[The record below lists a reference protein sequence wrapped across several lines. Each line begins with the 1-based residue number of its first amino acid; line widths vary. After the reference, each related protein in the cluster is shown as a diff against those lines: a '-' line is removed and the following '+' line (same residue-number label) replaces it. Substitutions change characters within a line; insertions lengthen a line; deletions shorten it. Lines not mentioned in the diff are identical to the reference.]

1 MGFPVNQTA
10 ISGAI
15 TANGQTFVVPA
26 NAASMAI
33 VQMVATALVGHN
45 AAIEGSMDSS
55 TGSDGNWFT
64 ISASRSNA
72 PATIEQA
79 TGVLAATPSYTWQV
93 PCIGLKYIRFRATA
107 HTSGT
112 ATYSAVALDDGVDGV
127 MGGAVTAANADNMF
141 WNDSVTAQ
149 AASATV
155 TGTARD
161 AGVAVATA
169 CRYAAFNAFAFA
181 DVAGTLR
188 IEVSTDNVTWR
199 KASADQA
206 ITPGQGLFLSVP
218 VSSRYH
224 RAVFVNGATA
234 QASFMLNTSYTVA

>member
-1 MGFPVNQTA
+1 MGFPVNQA
-10 ISGAI
+10 ALSGAI
-15 TANGQTFVVPA
+15 TASGQSFVVPA

-33 VQMVATALVGHN
+33 VQMVAASLVGHN

-79 TGVLAATPSYTWQV
+79 TGVLAATPAYVWRI
-93 PCIGLKYIRFRATA
+93 PCVGLKYIRFRATA

-112 ATYSAVALDDGVDGV
+112 ATYTALVMDDGMDGSL
-127 MGGAVTAANADNMF
+127 GANVASTNTDNMF
-141 WNDSVTAQ
+141 WNESTTAQ

-155 TGTARD
+155 TGTSRD
-161 AGVAVATA
+161 AGVAPGAF

-188 IEVSTDNVTWR
+188 IETSLDGTTWR

-206 ITPGQGLFLSVP
+206 MTAGQGLYLSVP
-218 VSSRYH
+218 VTARYH
-224 RAVFVNGATA
+224 RAVFVNGAGA
-234 QASFMLNTSYTVA
+234 QATFMLNTSYTVA